1 MNFSKQRVCVLQY
14 LKNSKAHPTAEQIY
28 ADLKPLLPNLSLATV
43 YRNLTQLCQNGSV
56 IRLSAGDKTDHFD
69 ADTSD
74 HQHFVCTKC
83 KSVSDLFFRLSPEL
97 LDENLEKGFCA
108 DSYKM
113 YIYGT
118 CANCRAKKTKHV

>member
-1 MNFSKQRVCVLQY
+1 MNFSKQRESVLQY

-43 YRNLTQLCQNGSV
+43 YRNLTRLCQNGSV
-56 IRLSAGDKTDHFD
+56 IRLSAGDKPDRFD

-74 HQHFVCTKC
+74 HQHFVCTAC
-83 KSVSDLFFRLSPEL
+83 GTVSDLFFQLPPKL
-97 LDENLEKGFCA
+97 LDQNLGERFCA
-108 DSYKM
+108 DSYQL

-118 CANCRAKKTKHV
+118 CANCCAKNET